1 MKSTLPQK
9 LDMDPKTNSI
19 QKETTPENNANK
31 QTLNRNV
38 SRHGGGSALCAY
50 IYIYTCIGKYRKA
63 RRVMEPTIHSSL
75 ELSDAIAWHCAR
87 KRYFKGPPRTFKT
100 ERFWNFGARH
110 GTKNAATKRTKTVR

>member
-38 SRHGGGSALCAY
+38 SRHGGGSALCA
-50 IYIYTCIGKYRKA
+50 IG
-63 RRVMEPTIHSSL
+63 
-75 ELSDAIAWHCAR
+75 
-87 KRYFKGPPRTFKT
+87 
-100 ERFWNFGARH
+100 
-110 GTKNAATKRTKTVR
+110 